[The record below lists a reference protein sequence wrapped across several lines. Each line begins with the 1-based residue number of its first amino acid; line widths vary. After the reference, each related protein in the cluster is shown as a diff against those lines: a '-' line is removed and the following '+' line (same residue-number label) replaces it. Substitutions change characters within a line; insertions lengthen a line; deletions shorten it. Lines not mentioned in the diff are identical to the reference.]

1 MIDYNTEITEI
12 RNKIPTATG
21 LVNNAALNAKGTEIE
36 NKIPGLINLTKK
48 AALNTKETEVEIN
61 IPDIPDLTAKA
72 ALNAKAAEIEKKT
85 LDTTDFITI
94 PEINRLTRI
103 GFESRIKDI
112 AKSLASKCHV
122 NIALDIK
129 RQK

>member
-21 LVNNAALNAKGTEIE
+21 LVNNAALNAKGT
-36 NKIPGLINLTKK
+36 
-48 AALNTKETEVEIN
+48 
-61 IPDIPDLTAKA
+61 
-72 ALNAKAAEIEKKT
+72 EIEKKT